1 MADPRA
7 LTRAF
12 YESFNT
18 GDVEALADV
27 VALDYVEVH
36 DGVRHHLG
44 LEGARAHVLGVR
56 SPYGDLKIV
65 VPVAAD
71 LNSVQEGELPWELSA
86 YWRRLWACSRRTSL
100 HATSCPIRRG
110 DWNWPRIKRQRWED
124 WRGCGKIMYNQ
135 GVEVM
140 L

>member
-1 MADPRA
+1 MAGPRA

-27 VALDYVEVH
+27 VALDYGEVH

-56 SPYGDLKIV
+56 SPLRLHVG
-65 VPVAAD
+65 
-71 LNSVQEGELPWELSA
+71 NVQ
-86 YWRRLWACSRRTSL
+86 
-100 HATSCPIRRG
+100 
-110 DWNWPRIKRQRWED
+110 D
-124 WRGCGKIMYNQ
+124 IM
-135 GVEVM
+135 VISMV
-140 L
+140 LFL

>member
-65 VPVAAD
+65 VDREIV
-71 LNSVQEGELPWELSA
+71 EGPWVV
-86 YWRRLWACSRRTSL
+86 TSL
-100 HATSCPIRRG
+100 TMCGLHRGEWAGIAPTGKRVGMFAVNVESGRATRSR
-110 DWNWPRIKRQRWED
+110 
-124 WRGCGKIMYNQ
+124 
-135 GVEVM
+135 
-140 L
+140 